1 MKQSLSSLWKLSA
14 AGISAAVFASVSIL
28 AQSAFYNGGNFQVDR
43 PLDATS
49 FHNAGTFSV
58 STFDLFN
65 TRNTLS
71 YTNEGTIDVT
81 LGMEFL
87 TENSSGIRTPATSI
101 FNAQTGTINANGFA
115 NFDFGFPEGQGYSF
129 GDGGYLNFSAA
140 NIINRGVF
148 SVAYWGDLAV
158 SGSNVDL
165 RRSSLLTLQKTDIEQ
180 TQVAYI
186 DPPQM
191 HVAYN
196 PPGVRGLNW
205 GFYSVRTDLTR
216 FATPLEVTEDF
227 ATPAGTVSVVK
238 TNAELNLRYI
248 SSTTVPP
255 TDPASDP
262 TGWIGRVLSTAT
274 LNPNV
279 GALTYIQ
286 TNLLSPTN
294 NEISAVFIINR
305 NPEVLAS
312 ATVGLGQPLEARF
325 GYMVTNNTDSS
336 VDFRVVSITE
346 DWSQTYPTN
355 APYARE
361 YNYASSMMPR
371 YVTIGIQPGIRIP
384 VTRED
389 RAFLGDPFD
398 VRNPISR
405 TNLLT
410 LLGDDN
416 TGANAAFTPL
426 LFTDGYFDILQ
437 GTIPYTNSVMTN
449 DYMSYEFSLT
459 SLPSQIPSPGNSS
472 LLSLFGGGFFPGSL
486 GSLTF
491 LPEIAFIT
499 NMAGRV
505 RLDAANLDLRDT
517 RIRASG
523 VARIRADHVV
533 SSRNTSIA
541 APFAHYDLGSTNGT
555 LVYQGL
561 NPIGQPNLNGS
572 VRMMVMAWT
581 NSADFVDP
589 NSTDTNST
597 TTLHGETFFRVMVI
611 DANFQPLETTGELV
625 YLKLRATNLT
635 TVDPIDFSIPDS
647 TAVNTFFPGIDP
659 AAIVPPFAEQV
670 APITENWSNESSF
683 TVSGSAGV
691 TPRSFPRLS
700 NLFNSGL
707 IFGQV
712 FAFEARNGGTLNGL
726 VNQGT
731 IFSSGFLGVHAT
743 QLTNAGPIRALNVM
757 NLSANRMTLAGA
769 TVNVRSGGTLTIQAG
784 DLNVTSGG
792 VITSPGLVVLD
803 ATNSFNA
810 NGFTAGPP
818 LLTISGLGVRLERN
832 APVNN
837 LQGVNVDL
845 AAGRFGLASLE
856 WPSEDRGPGEA
867 GFANNSSLGALT
879 LDVDEFGQILLSPSS
894 SAPAALYVRRLEL
907 GPGFAYFIDVTNNI
921 VDFDGLETAL
931 DIDPNFRL
939 YYNVVTVDGI
949 ELNAT
954 VLDGAFNGRLRRVAN
969 PTVTGGSVVT
979 TVGGGFSV
987 QAPWSFRYSATIDSD
1002 GDGVV
1007 NAADATPFAG
1017 VNIAT
1022 KVVSLN
1028 NQPYFEIG
1036 WNAAPGTSY
1045 SIMANEPAA
1054 GTAWTRIGS
1063 ISNSNTSSKVLKFYD
1078 PMSQGTGAK
1087 TYRVVYT
1094 P

>member
-1 MKQSLSSLWKLSA
+1 M
-14 AGISAAVFASVSIL
+14 
-28 AQSAFYNGGNFQVDR
+28 DR
-43 PLDATS
+43 PLEATT
-49 FHNAGTFSV
+49 FHNAGTFTV
-58 STFDLFN
+58 PLFDLFT

-71 YTNEGTIDVT
+71 YTNEGTISAS

-87 TENSSGIRTPATSI
+87 TENSSGIRTPASSI
-101 FNAQTGTINANGFA
+101 FNAQTGVINAEGSA
-115 NFDFGFPEGQGYSF
+115 DTGFGFPSGQGYTF
-129 GDGGYLNFSAA
+129 GDGGYLNFSA
-140 NIINRGVF
+140 NSIINRGVF

-158 SGSNVDL
+158 AGSNVDL

-180 TQVAYI
+180 TRVFFY

-205 GFYSVRTDLTR
+205 GFYSVRTDLAS
-216 FATPLEVTEDF
+216 FATPLEVTENF
-227 ATPAGTVSVVK
+227 ATPTGNVSVVK

-248 SSTTVPP
+248 SSTDVPP

-262 TGWIGRVLSTAT
+262 SGWITRVLSTT
-274 LNPNV
+274 GLNPNV
-279 GALTYIQ
+279 GALTYIS

-312 ATVGLGQPLEARF
+312 ATVGLRQPLEARF
-325 GYMVTNNTDSS
+325 GYVVTNNTDSS
-336 VDFRVVSITE
+336 VDFRVVTITE
-346 DWSQTYPTN
+346 AWSQNYPTN

-361 YNYASSMMPR
+361 YNFADRMIPG
-371 YVTIGIQPGIRIP
+371 YVSIGVQPGVRIP
-384 VTRED
+384 VSRED

-398 VRNPISR
+398 IRNPISR
-405 TNLLT
+405 TNLLA
-410 LLGDDN
+410 LLGDDD
-416 TGANAAFTPL
+416 TGANASFTPL
-426 LFTDGYFDILQ
+426 LFTDGYFDILD

-459 SLPSQIPSPGNSS
+459 SLPSQIPSPSNSG
-472 LLSLFGGGFFPGSL
+472 LLNFLGINFPPGLL
-486 GSLTF
+486 GSLSR
-491 LPEIAFIT
+491 LPEIAFLT

-505 RLDAANLDLRDT
+505 RVDATNLDLRDT

-561 NPIGQPNLNGS
+561 NPIGQPNLNGT

-581 NSADFVDP
+581 NSADFADP

-611 DANFQPLETTGELV
+611 DADFQPLETTGRLV
-625 YLKLRATNLT
+625 SLKLRATNLT
-635 TVDPIDFSIPDS
+635 TVDPISFSIPDS
-647 TAVNTFFPGIDP
+647 TAVSTFFPGIDP
-659 AAIVPPFAEQV
+659 AAIVPPAAEQV
-670 APITENWSNESSF
+670 APITENWNNESSF
-683 TVSGSAGV
+683 VVSGSTGV

-707 IFGQV
+707 IVGNV
-712 FAFEARNGGTLNGL
+712 FAFEPRNGRALSGL
-726 VNQGT
+726 LNQGT
-731 IFSSGFLGVHAT
+731 IFSSSYLGIQSS
-743 QLTNAGPIRALNVM
+743 QLTNSGTLVAQNVM
-757 NLSANRMTLAGA
+757 NLSANQLTLAGA
-769 TVNVRSGGTLTIQAG
+769 SVNVRAGGALSLRAG

-792 VITSPGLVVLD
+792 AISSPGLLVLD

-810 NGFTAGPP
+810 AAFTGGPAF
-818 LLTISGLGVRLERN
+818 LTISGLGVRLERN

-837 LQGVNVDL
+837 LEGVNVDL
-845 AAGRFGLASLE
+845 SAGRFGLASLE
-856 WPSEDRGPGEA
+856 WPSADRGPGEA
-867 GFANNSSLGALT
+867 GFANNSALGALT

-907 GPGFAYFIDVTNNI
+907 GPGFAFFIDVTNNV
-921 VDFDGLETAL
+921 VDFDGLESAL

-954 VLDGAFNGRLRRVAN
+954 VLDGAYNGRLRRVAN
-969 PTVTGGSVVT
+969 PSVSGGSVVT

-987 QAPWSFRYSATIDSD
+987 QAPWSFRYSASIDSD

-1022 KVVSLN
+1022 KVVTLN

-1045 SIMANEPAA
+1045 SILANEPAA